1 MIGFRHSTLILVAL
15 LALSAIGFAQD
26 EAAAPAA
33 TVVEQTVA
41 EPTVESVAPEAPA
54 PAEKPASIV
63 LTPPPQKPAAKVVV
77 FMPEKIDTAWF
88 WYYYT
93 EEQQSIVQSAIEK
106 ELIRSGYDVID
117 LTLTDVFSGEGTIE
131 EITSPAMALKKAV
144 KLGATYAIVG
154 HASAVQASAGS
165 AYNVTVIRSS
175 AEGSAKI
182 IRVSDGKVLDIVD
195 ASAQGSAQAQKAAA
209 QGALKDLSAKFA
221 PRLVSALTRADQA
234 Q

>member
-1 MIGFRHSTLILVAL
+1 MTGFRRTALILAAL
-15 LALSAIGFAQD
+15 FVLSPMVFAQD

-33 TVVEQTVA
+33 TVVEQTVS
-41 EPTVESVAPEAPA
+41 EPAPEAAA
-54 PAEKPASIV
+54 PEPPPVEKMESIV
-63 LTPPPQKPAAKVVV
+63 LTPPKTAAKVVV

-93 EEQQSIVQSAIEK
+93 EEQQAIVQSAIEK

-117 LTLTDVFSGEGTIE
+117 LTISDVFSGDGNIE
-131 EITSPAMALKKAV
+131 EITTPAMALKKAI
-144 KLGATYAIVG
+144 KLGATYVIVG
-154 HASAVQASAGS
+154 RASAVQASAGA

-195 ASAQGSAQAQKAAA
+195 ASAQAGAQAQKAAA
-209 QGALKDLSAKFA
+209 QGALKDLATKLA
-221 PRLVSALTRADQA
+221 PRLAATLTRVDQA
-234 Q
+234 R

>member
-41 EPTVESVAPEAPA
+41 EPTIESVASEASA
-54 PAEKPASIV
+54 PAEKPEPIV
-63 LTPPPQKPAAKVVV
+63 LTPPKPTAKVVV

-165 AYNVTVIRSS
+165 AYNVTVVRSS

>member
-1 MIGFRHSTLILVAL
+1 MIVFRRSALVLVAL
-15 LALSAIGFAQD
+15 FVFAPIGFAQE
-26 EAAAPAA
+26 EAATPAA
-33 TVVEQTVA
+33 TVVEQTA
-41 EPTVESVAPEAPA
+41 VESAPEAAAPEAA
-54 PAEKPASIV
+54 PAEQPAPIV

-131 EITSPAMALKKAV
+131 EITTPAMALKKAV

-154 HASAVQASAGS
+154 HASAVQASAGA
-165 AYNVTVIRSS
+165 AYNVTVIRSA

-195 ASAQGSAQAQKAAA
+195 ASAQAGAQAQKAAA
-209 QGALKDLSAKFA
+209 QGALKDLSSKLA
-221 PRLVSALTRADQA
+221 PRLVSALTRIDQA